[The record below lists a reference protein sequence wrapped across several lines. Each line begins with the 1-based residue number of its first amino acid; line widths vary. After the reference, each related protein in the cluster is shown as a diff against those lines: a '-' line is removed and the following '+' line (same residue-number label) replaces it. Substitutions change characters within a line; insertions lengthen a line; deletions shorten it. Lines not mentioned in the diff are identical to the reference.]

1 VSASPFSHRLPF
13 HREPN
18 ALTRQLAALRADG
31 TEILDLTQS
40 NPTRAA
46 IAYPEELL
54 RPLGDS
60 GGLTYDPHPLGRRT
74 AREAIALDHRR
85 RGVDV
90 DPAHVVLTAST
101 SEAYTWLFKL
111 LCDPGECVLVP
122 RPSYPLFEHLTQLEG
137 VRAAPYELE
146 YHARWAIDFETL
158 ADAPPDTKVVLAVS
172 PNNPT
177 GSFLSADEISR
188 LSTLCRDRGWAL
200 VVDEV
205 FADYVID
212 GDRFYTDAAPRA
224 TECLTF
230 TLGGFSK
237 TLGLPQL
244 KLGWIVVGGPPPLR
258 AQALDGLELIADS
271 FLSVNTPV
279 QLATPALLAGAS
291 TIRAG
296 VIDRVRANF
305 ETLGRTA
312 RQFPASELLRA
323 DGGWSAV
330 VRIPATRP
338 EEHVVLDLLARAHVL
353 VHPGYFF
360 DFRSEAFLVI
370 SLLPPSPVFAEAVG
384 RVLRLVTD

>member
-1 VSASPFSHRLPF
+1 MTPFSQRLPF

-18 ALTRQLAALRADG
+18 ALTRQLAMLRANG

-40 NPTRAA
+40 NPTRAG
-46 IAYPEELL
+46 IDYPEELL
-54 RPLGDS
+54 RPLADS
-60 GGLTYDPHPLGRRT
+60 RGLTYDPHPLGLRT

-85 RGVDV
+85 RDIDI

-111 LCDPGECVLVP
+111 LCNPGECVLVP

-137 VRAAPYELE
+137 VRPVPYELE
-146 YHARWAIDFETL
+146 YHTRWEVDFETL

-177 GSFLSADEISR
+177 GSFLSASEVSR
-188 LSTLCRDRGWAL
+188 LSALCRDRGWAL

-205 FADYVID
+205 FADYVLE
-212 GDRFYTDAAPRA
+212 GDRRHTDVAPRA

-237 TLGLPQL
+237 TLALPQL

-258 AQALDGLELIADS
+258 ARALEGLELIADS
-271 FLSVNTPV
+271 YLSVNTPV
-279 QLATPALLAGAS
+279 QIATPALLAGAS
-291 TIRAG
+291 AVRAA
-296 VIDRVRANF
+296 VADRVRDNF
-305 ETLGRTA
+305 ETLKRTV
-312 RQFPASELLRA
+312 RQFPSSEVLRA
-323 DGGWSAV
+323 EGGWSAV
-330 VRIPATRP
+330 LRIPATRT
-338 EEHVVLDLLARAHVL
+338 EEHAVLDLLAGAHVL

-370 SLLPPSPVFAEAVG
+370 SLLPPPPLFAEAVG
-384 RVLRLVTD
+384 RLLRLVSD